1 MRKQSPRRGPE
12 GAWKPGREV
21 RGQGTPGTLRALPR
35 NAPSFSFETLAGGGA
50 APRLHPRQTCAPGA
64 GPTSCSL
71 IYGGPWGQT
80 GLGRLAERT
89 PAPRMPG
96 RARSTKAAWS
106 PQKCHCQRRA
116 SGRPLTAT
124 RPRDAGPQGAQ
135 GAWAAGRTLPSAG
148 VRDPHCPPAPR
159 GSPGPGPALSVRASA
174 PCGGSGFFRHHERR
188 PPGPAVLNAF
198 KMHRHRGSWTIGLL
212 RRQSLAPELVASA
225 CVSEPE
231 APSP

>member
-96 RARSTKAAWS
+96 RARRTKAAWS

-116 SGRPLTAT
+116 SGRPLTGTLAC
-124 RPRDAGPQGAQ
+124 A
-135 GAWAAGRTLPSAG
+135 RTLPGPGTLVPKARRGPGLQAGPSLLQGSAT
-148 VRDPHCPPAPR
+148 PTAPR
-159 GSPGPGPALSVRASA
+159 HPEEARDQD
-174 PCGGSGFFRHHERR
+174 R
-188 PPGPAVLNAF
+188 P
-198 KMHRHRGSWTIGLL
+198 S
-212 RRQSLAPELVASA
+212 Q
-225 CVSEPE
+225 SEPLPHVVVPDSS
-231 APSP
+231 ATTNAGHLGPRC

>member
-21 RGQGTPGTLRALPR
+21 CGQGTPGTLRALPR

-96 RARSTKAAWS
+96 RARRTKAAWS

-116 SGRPLTAT
+116 SGRPLTGTLAC
-124 RPRDAGPQGAQ
+124 A
-135 GAWAAGRTLPSAG
+135 RTLP
-148 VRDPHCPPAPR
+148 
-159 GSPGPGPALSVRASA
+159 GPGTLVPKARRGPGLQAGPSLLQGSATPTAPPRTQRKPGTRTGPLS
-174 PCGGSGFFRHHERR
+174 
-188 PPGPAVLNAF
+188 
-198 KMHRHRGSWTIGLL
+198 
-212 RRQSLAPELVASA
+212 QSLCPMWWFRILPPPRTPATWARGAKRL
-225 CVSEPE
+225 
-231 APSP
+231 